1 MQRAAKA
8 LRSGWGVTAIALLAI
23 VALGAG
29 LEVLANRRHADRWL
43 HGAADPSMAA
53 ISALVAKGDVAQAAR
68 RISAIYRFDRPVG
81 LLALQRFSL
90 LVLARGL
97 QQKDVFERCYAA
109 SALAGGG
116 NDQGLQML
124 VNIFQRNPDL
134 SVKMAIADGLGADGD
149 RKAVAILAH
158 LYYHGEVLDRRFI
171 VNALSMSS
179 DPSAAAVLSDAARQS
194 DPTLRAAALQ
204 GLGHLGHRN
213 AIPLLRLALA
223 KGQTSDKVNA
233 ARSLLLMGD
242 SSGIDLLRDTLDD
255 HSQGNARASAAVALG
270 YAGDRS
276 VVPILRRALAD
287 ENIDVRLGAAAALT
301 HYKDSGA
308 VAYLRGAIHD
318 QDQVTR
324 RHAAQLFKDLDFAMA
339 RPILI
344 EALSSPDPEIQLAA
358 VKAFGTDGSDRDV
371 ELLGRLLRTT
381 NDPITRAAIAWSL
394 GHIASPDGIATLLT
408 MVTETSPTVRYTAAD
423 GLDYAARHLLS
434 KRAAQ
439 QQLIQS
445 VKSNFR

>member
-1 MQRAAKA
+1 
-8 LRSGWGVTAIALLAI
+8 
-23 VALGAG
+23 
-29 LEVLANRRHADRWL
+29 
-43 HGAADPSMAA
+43 MAA

-68 RISAIYRFDRPVG
+68 KVGALYRFDRASG
-81 LLALQRFSL
+81 LIALQRFSL

-97 QQKDVFERCYAA
+97 KQKDVFERCFAA
-109 SALAGGG
+109 SALAEGG

-134 SVKMAIADGLGADGD
+134 SIKMAIADGLGADGD

-158 LYYHGEVLDRRFI
+158 LYYHGEILDRRFI
-171 VNALSMSS
+171 VNALALTT
-179 DPSAAAVLSDAARQS
+179 DPSAVAVLSDAARQS

-204 GLGHLGHRN
+204 GLGHLGHRD

-223 KGQTSDKVNA
+223 KGQTWDKVNA
-233 ARSLLLMGD
+233 AQSLLLMGD

-270 YAGDRS
+270 YARDRS
-276 VVPILRRALAD
+276 VVPTLRRALAD

-301 HYKDSGA
+301 HYNDSGA

-339 RPILI
+339 RPVLI
-344 EALSSPDPEIQLAA
+344 QALSSRDPEIQLAA
-358 VKAFGTDGSDRDV
+358 VNAFGTGGSDSDV
-371 ELLGRLLRTT
+371 AVLGHLLRTT
-381 NDPITRAAIAWSL
+381 DDPITRAAIAWSL
-394 GHIASPDGIATLLT
+394 GRIASPDGIATLLS
-408 MVTETSPTVRYTAAD
+408 MVTESNPTVRYTAAD
-423 GLDYAARHLLS
+423 GLDYAARRLS
-434 KRAAQ
+434 STE
-439 QQLIQS
+439 QLGS
-445 VKSNFR
+445 S

>member
-1 MQRAAKA
+1 
-8 LRSGWGVTAIALLAI
+8 
-23 VALGAG
+23 
-29 LEVLANRRHADRWL
+29 
-43 HGAADPSMAA
+43 
-53 ISALVAKGDVAQAAR
+53 
-68 RISAIYRFDRPVG
+68 
-81 LLALQRFSL
+81 
-90 LVLARGL
+90 
-97 QQKDVFERCYAA
+97 
-109 SALAGGG
+109 
-116 NDQGLQML
+116 ML

-158 LYYHGEVLDRRFI
+158 FYYHGDILDRRFI
-171 VNALSMSS
+171 VNALSTST
-179 DPSAAAVLSDAARQS
+179 DPSAVAVLSDAARHS

-204 GLGHLGHRN
+204 GLGHLGRRD

-223 KGQTSDKVNA
+223 KGQASDKVSA
-233 ARSLLLMGD
+233 AQSLLLMGD

-270 YAGDRS
+270 YARDRR

-301 HYKDSGA
+301 HYNDAGA

-318 QDQVTR
+318 PDRVTR

-344 EALSSPDPEIQLAA
+344 DALSSPDPDLQLAA
-358 VKAFGTDGSDRDV
+358 VKAFGTGGSDRDV
-371 ELLGRLLRTT
+371 EVLDRLLRTAQ
-381 NDPITRAAIAWSL
+381 DPITRAALAWSL
-394 GHIASPDGIATLLT
+394 GRIASPDGIATLLT

-423 GLDYAARHLLS
+423 ALGHAARHLLS
-434 KRAAQ
+434 NE
-439 QQLIQS
+439 QLGS
-445 VKSNFR
+445 G